1 MEAIKEMLEVDFSAL
16 LITIIT
22 VILGLKAM
30 ASSFE
35 WIIDKLGLETK
46 WMREKRERSDLINK
60 TAENLLALQKQHE
73 KDISNSIKHDDKIEK
88 KLDEFIDEMKTII
101 EGTDQKIDTF
111 TQNRIKDREQ
121 SFKIQKELTDAQN
134 RLSEAQNE
142 LSGLISNIDKKIDK
156 MKKDT
161 DTRFQTNE
169 AKNNSRIRSE
179 IKDRVSQ
186 VYRRHH
192 ITQKIS
198 SMELEALEGLID
210 SYEKADGHNSFIHQ
224 IVQKEM
230 YQWKI
235 EDN

>member
-186 VYRRHH
+186 VYRKHH
-192 ITQKIS
+192 VTQKIS

-235 EDN
+235 EDD

>member
-1 MEAIKEMLEVDFSAL
+1 MEAIKEMLEIDFSAL

-186 VYRRHH
+186 VYRKHH
-192 ITQKIS
+192 VTQKIS

-235 EDN
+235 EDD

>member
-88 KLDEFIDEMKTII
+88 KFDEFINEMKTII

-186 VYRRHH
+186 VYRKHH
-192 ITQKIS
+192 VTQKIS

-235 EDN
+235 EDD

>member
-161 DTRFQTNE
+161 DTRIQTNE
-169 AKNNSRIRSE
+169 AKNNSRISSE
-179 IKDRVSQ
+179 IKDRVSK
-186 VYRRHH
+186 VYRKHH
-192 ITQKIS
+192 VTQKIS

-235 EDN
+235 EDD